1 METRMVYYE
10 EPYRRELT
18 ATVTEIRSDGVV
30 LDQTICYPEG
40 GGQGGDRGTIG
51 HAPLLDTTKAKD
63 GTILHHIEN
72 APFAV
77 GDEVEIVLD
86 WARRHHF
93 MRLHTAQH
101 MTSGILHQEFS
112 IPTVSVHL
120 GERIMM
126 IECATDEI
134 TTDVAY
140 RVEDLVNQRILEDHP
155 VHSETHDRASA
166 EALGLRR
173 SIKVAGDNIRL
184 VTVDGV
190 DTIACGGL
198 HVAHTAE
205 IVRLYYMGQE
215 RIRGHVR
222 LIFTVADVATEE
234 IRKRSEAIEALTA
247 LFSAPVE
254 ELVGVAT
261 QALAAA
267 QAERSELGRMKAQ
280 WAALRLET
288 LAGKS
293 HDAILW
299 EVEES
304 ITLKEVSHAVSER
317 EDLLLCAAKGEGENR
332 FSWLIAAK
340 GSGAE
345 RFDFS
350 LQRTALL
357 DGFAAKGGGRGGVYQ
372 GSATGDCSSF
382 LARFRELVN

>member
-1 METRMVYYE
+1 MVYYE
-10 EPYRRELT
+10 EPYRTQLT
-18 ATVTEIRSDGVV
+18 ATVVEMSSDGVV

-51 HAPLLDTTKAKD
+51 SCALLDTTKAKD

-72 APFAV
+72 PSFAV

-86 WARRHHF
+86 WRRRHHF

-101 MTSGILHQEFS
+101 MASGILHQEFS
-112 IPTVSVHL
+112 IATVSVHL

-126 IECATDEI
+126 IECARDEI
-134 TTDVAY
+134 EEAIAY
-140 RVEDLVNQRILEDHP
+140 RVEDLVNQRILENHP

-173 SIKVAGDNIRL
+173 SIKVEGESVRL
-184 VTVDGV
+184 VTVAGV

-205 IVRLYYMGQE
+205 IARLYYMGQE

-234 IRKRSEAIEALTA
+234 IRKRSEAVEALTT

-254 ELVGVAT
+254 KLVETAT

-267 QAERSELGRMKAQ
+267 QAEKSELGRIKAQ
-280 WAALRLET
+280 LAALRLEHLIEHGT
-288 LAGKS
+288 
-293 HDAILW
+293 DVILW

-304 ITLKEVSHAVSER
+304 ITLKEVSHAAGER
-317 EDLLLCAAKGEGENR
+317 DDLLLCAVKGEEGSR
-332 FSWLIAAK
+332 FTWLIAAK
-340 GSGAE
+340 GSGAD
-345 RFDFS
+345 RFDFP

-357 DGFAAKGGGRGGVYQ
+357 DGFDAKGGGRGGIFQ
-372 GSATGDCSSF
+372 GSATGDGSAF
-382 LARFRELVN
+382 LARFTQLVT

>member
-1 METRMVYYE
+1 MSTRMVYYE
-10 EPYRRELT
+10 DPYRTTLT

-30 LDQTICYPEG
+30 LDRTICYPEG
-40 GGQGGDRGTIG
+40 GGQGGDQGTIG
-51 HAPLLDTTKAKD
+51 HCALLDTTKAKD

-72 APFAV
+72 PSFAV

-86 WARRHHF
+86 WPRRHHF

-101 MTSGILHQEFS
+101 MASGILHQEFG
-112 IPTVSVHL
+112 IATVSVHL

-126 IECATDEI
+126 IECQSDEI
-134 TTDVAY
+134 KREVAY
-140 RVEDLVNQRILEDHP
+140 RVEDLVNERILENHP
-155 VHSETHDRASA
+155 VHSETYDRSSA

-173 SIKVAGDNIRL
+173 SIKVEGESIRL
-184 VTVDGV
+184 VTVDEV

-205 IVRLYYMGQE
+205 IARMYYMGQE

-234 IRKRSEAIEALTA
+234 IRRRSEAIEALTA

-254 ELVGVAT
+254 ELAEVAR
-261 QALAAA
+261 QALAVSQA
-267 QAERSELGRMKAQ
+267 QRSELGRVKAQ
-280 WAALRLET
+280 LAVLRLEQ
-288 LAGKS
+288 LIEHGAEV
-293 HDAILW
+293 ILW

-304 ITLKEVSHAVSER
+304 IALKEVSHAASER
-317 EDLLLCAAKGEGENR
+317 EDLLLCAVKAEEGDR
-332 FSWLIAAK
+332 FTWLIAAK
-340 GSGAE
+340 GSGAD

-357 DGFAAKGGGRGGVYQ
+357 DGFAAKGGGKGPVFQ
-372 GSATGDCSSF
+372 GSAVGDCSSF
-382 LARFRELVN
+382 LARFKELVN